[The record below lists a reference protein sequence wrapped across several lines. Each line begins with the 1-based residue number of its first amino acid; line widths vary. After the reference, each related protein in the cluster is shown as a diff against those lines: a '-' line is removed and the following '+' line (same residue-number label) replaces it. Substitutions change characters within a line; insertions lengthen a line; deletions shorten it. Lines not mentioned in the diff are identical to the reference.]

1 MRKIIYYVAT
11 SADGYIARPDG
22 GVEWLD
28 RPRPKGAYGM
38 GAFFKSVD
46 TVLMGRETYDVGRRF
61 GQEGHPG
68 KKTYVFTRARRR
80 TRAPGVEF
88 VRGPVGDF
96 ARRLRAEKGKDIWL
110 MGGAALAASF
120 LDEGQIDEFFIHVVP
135 VLIGEGIP
143 LVQPRRLSTQMSLI
157 SSHAYTDG
165 VVRLH
170 YSVLPPA

>member
-28 RPRPKGAYGM
+28 RPMPKGNYGM
-38 GAFFKSVD
+38 GAFYKSVD
-46 TVLMGRETYDVGRRF
+46 TVLMGRETYEVGRRF
-61 GQEGHPG
+61 GQEGQPG
-68 KKTYVFTRARRR
+68 KKNYVFTRKRLR
-80 TRAPGVEF
+80 TRAPNVEF
-88 VRGPVGDF
+88 VRAPVGEF
-96 ARRLRAEKGKDIWL
+96 ARRLRAEKGKDVWL

-120 LDEGQIDEFFIHVVP
+120 LDEGQIDEFIIHVIP

-143 LVQPRRLSTQMSLI
+143 LVQPRRRSTNLSLVSTQ
-157 SSHAYTDG
+157 AFPDG

-170 YSVLPPA
+170 YSVVTE